1 MKHKRGYLN
10 SEIINNGSPVLAIE
24 TSSAL
29 CGACVYFSR
38 EKYFETIVNYKNIH
52 AEKLMDTIDSVLKAA
67 ELKTGDLKSIAISN
81 GPGSFTGLRIGMS
94 AAKGLA
100 FGASIPLIQVP
111 TFEALALQVSR
122 YLPEDS
128 FFIIANKVNLDEVYF
143 AKFQIK
149 RNNYIFVENLKIL
162 KFDEFAA
169 NSKDIITFGNAIKSK
184 NSSIFYRTD
193 IFAPLPAYIA
203 EWAFE
208 HGQEQT
214 QNNIDYLE
222 PNYLKNFTIK
232 VSKND

>member
-1 MKHKRGYLN
+1 MSLK
-10 SEIINNGSPVLAIE
+10 ITNNGSPVLAIE

-29 CGACVYFSR
+29 CGACVYFGR
-38 EKYFETIVNYKNIH
+38 EKYFETVVNFKNVH

-67 ELKTGDLKSIAISN
+67 MLKPGDLKAIAISN

-100 FGASIPLIQVP
+100 FGTSVPLIQVP
-111 TFEALALQVSR
+111 TFEALALQISR
-122 YLPEDS
+122 YLPEDT

-149 RNNYIFVENLKIL
+149 SNNYIFVENLKIL

-169 NSKDIITFGNAIKSK
+169 NSKDVITFGNAIKSK

-193 IFAPLPAYIA
+193 IFAPRPEYVA
-203 EWAFE
+203 EWAIE
-208 HGQEQT
+208 HGEEKT
-214 QNNIDYLE
+214 QINIDYLE

-232 VSKND
+232 VRKND